1 MFCKKPQKKFHFT
14 PLKRLVGDKAEK
26 KEQTSRRNPIGSTN
40 LLQKSCKIKFHFI
53 IVYPKKS
60 RK

>member
-1 MFCKKPQKKFHFT
+1 MQKSCKRKFHFT
-14 PLKRLVGDKAEK
+14 PSQRLVEGKTVK
-26 KEQTSRRNPIGSTN
+26 KGRTSRKSPIGSTN
-40 LLQKSCKIKFHFI
+40 LLQKSCKRKFHFI